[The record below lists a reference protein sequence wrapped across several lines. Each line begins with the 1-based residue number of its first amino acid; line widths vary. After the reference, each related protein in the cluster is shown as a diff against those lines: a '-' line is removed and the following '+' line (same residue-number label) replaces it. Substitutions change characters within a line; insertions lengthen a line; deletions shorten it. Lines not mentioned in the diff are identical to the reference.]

1 MQVESAPHIIVLLLS
16 GILFLSGCSR
26 QQPSSAYKWPSSG
39 TEFDSITARLEGQ
52 FNDYSPFDSIS
63 AGIYRLD
70 SLSRHG
76 SDAQIRLRKSRVLYW
91 KSRFL
96 SRVEDHDSA
105 LMTVKKALALNDSAM
120 DRYDF
125 LRMRVLMAAEDLSTP
140 GDVKY
145 RTYSDALEYC
155 EAVADPGFEA
165 MVAILMGNLMGEIKE
180 YDQSLVYLD
189 LADSLNNML
198 GFRKLAVKNGINR
211 AKVIEERGK
220 PGDAEKSDS
229 IMRSLVDDPAFDG
242 DTLSLNILYRNL
254 YISSGDKS
262 LLLRAY
268 RQIDDSP
275 RFRHL
280 RGLYCGMLANHY
292 YYEGN
297 RDSTVHYADLAL
309 RDLPYVTDPAHKA
322 HIWLVEGFSW
332 IAKSR
337 PDSAL
342 ACRLRYEEFYN
353 ESLSL
358 RQEAD
363 VLRLDALHE
372 IDSREARYAEQIYR
386 RNMVIALISVIMVT
400 SAIVTLLVFSR
411 RHIRNRMSTLEKELD
426 LEKAKR
432 KIAATALTIEEKN
445 NLLGTLKNELSEM
458 RKEGMIKETSVRHLE
473 STIKSHLL
481 DNTNEE
487 TFHEMFD
494 VVNPNFNKHL
504 RELCPDLAENYVRLA
519 SYILM
524 GLDNKRI
531 ATLMMIRP
539 ESVRQSRWRLS
550 RKLSV
555 PEGVTLE
562 SFLTDINSRN

>member
-1 MQVESAPHIIVLLLS
+1 M
-16 GILFLSGCSR
+16 
-26 QQPSSAYKWPSSG
+26 
-39 TEFDSITARLEGQ
+39 
-52 FNDYSPFDSIS
+52 
-63 AGIYRLD
+63 
-70 SLSRHG
+70 
-76 SDAQIRLRKSRVLYW
+76 
-91 KSRFL
+91 
-96 SRVEDHDSA
+96 
-105 LMTVKKALALNDSAM
+105 
-120 DRYDF
+120 
-125 LRMRVLMAAEDLSTP
+125 
-140 GDVKY
+140 
-145 RTYSDALEYC
+145 
-155 EAVADPGFEA
+155 
-165 MVAILMGNLMGEIKE
+165 
-180 YDQSLVYLD
+180 
-189 LADSLNNML
+189 
-198 GFRKLAVKNGINR
+198 
-211 AKVIEERGK
+211 
-220 PGDAEKSDS
+220 
-229 IMRSLVDDPAFDG
+229 
-242 DTLSLNILYRNL
+242 
-254 YISSGDKS
+254 
-262 LLLRAY
+262 
-268 RQIDDSP
+268 
-275 RFRHL
+275 
-280 RGLYCGMLANHY
+280 
-292 YYEGN
+292 
-297 RDSTVHYADLAL
+297 
-309 RDLPYVTDPAHKA
+309 
-322 HIWLVEGFSW
+322 
-332 IAKSR
+332 
-337 PDSAL
+337 
-342 ACRLRYEEFYN
+342 
-353 ESLSL
+353 
-358 RQEAD
+358 
-363 VLRLDALHE
+363 LRLDALHE

-531 ATLMMIRP
+531 ATLMMIRA